1 MSSLF
6 LSGVNVQRCLISLS
20 LLFGLSLPLPAQSA
34 MLADD
39 IRNQY
44 LPDEYQ
50 TILVGDEDMPVFSA
64 EPTTALSRGVALIFT
79 DAGYQ
84 GLTLKNA
91 LILAAELNQKGWH
104 TRVVPPA
111 IDSSPVPAAPANS
124 TTANESEETIDQQQT
139 ENLLHPRAWALT
151 TFADPVAN
159 QATMALL
166 AGSLLRDVE
175 TLPGFRLL
183 ISQGMSAAQ
192 LVSLTASETI
202 DLPDGLVVISPYW
215 PQAGNNDAIA
225 SQLADTPFP
234 VLDLQLP
241 QRTQWT
247 NNSSSERKQAATK
260 ALKLHY
266 RSRQLSNS
274 MMLSSAGDNGF
285 SSNVG
290 REIVGWTNFLGW

>member
-1 MSSLF
+1 
-6 LSGVNVQRCLISLS
+6 
-20 LLFGLSLPLPAQSA
+20 

-50 TILVGDEDMPVFSA
+50 NVLVGDEDMPVFSG

-84 GLTLKNA
+84 GLTLENA

-111 IDSSPVPAAPANS
+111 ITTAPVPAVPADA
-124 TTANESEETIDQQQT
+124 TTADSETASTDQQRT

-151 TFADPVAN
+151 TLADPVAN

-166 AGSLLRDVE
+166 ASSMLRDVE

-202 DLPDGLVVISPYW
+202 TLPDGMVVISPYW

-247 NNSSSERKQAATK
+247 SNTSSERKLAATK

-266 RSRQLSNS
+266 RSRQLSES
-274 MMLSSAGDNGF
+274 MMLSRIGDNGF
-285 SSNVG
+285 SSNVS
-290 REIVGWTNFLGW
+290 REIIGWVNFLGW

>member
-1 MSSLF
+1 M
-6 LSGVNVQRCLISLS
+6 QRCLISLS
-20 LLFGLSLPLPAQSA
+20 LLLCLCLLKPAQSA

-50 TILVGDEDMPVFSA
+50 NVLVGDEDMPVFSG

-79 DAGYQ
+79 DVGYQ

-91 LILAAELNQKGWH
+91 LVLAAELNQKGWH

-111 IDSSPVPAAPANS
+111 ISTSPVAAVPATT
-124 TTANESEETIDQQQT
+124 TTANEVEEAAADTSPPQT
-139 ENLLHPRAWALT
+139 ENLLHPRAWALSK
-151 TFADPVAN
+151 FADPVAN

-166 AGSLLRDVE
+166 ASSMLRDVE
-175 TLPGFRLL
+175 ALPGFRLL

-202 DLPDGLVVISPYW
+202 ALPDGMVVISPYW
-215 PQAGNNDAIA
+215 PQAGHNDAIA
-225 SQLADTPFP
+225 SQLANTSFP

-247 NNSSSERKQAATK
+247 SNSSSERKLAATK

-266 RSRQLSNS
+266 RSRQLSDS
-274 MMLSSAGDNGF
+274 MMLSSSGDNGF

-290 REIVGWTNFLGW
+290 REIIGWVNFLGW